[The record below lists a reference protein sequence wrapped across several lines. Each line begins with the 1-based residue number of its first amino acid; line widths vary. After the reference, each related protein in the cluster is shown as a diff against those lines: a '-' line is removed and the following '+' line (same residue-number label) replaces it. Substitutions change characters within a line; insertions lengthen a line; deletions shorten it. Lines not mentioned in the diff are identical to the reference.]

1 MSFDDH
7 EHTIQK
13 WLVTMLGLFDESVSS
28 TVN

>member
-13 WLVTMLGLFDESVSS
+13 WLVTMLGLFDESVRWS
-28 TVN
+28 TQ